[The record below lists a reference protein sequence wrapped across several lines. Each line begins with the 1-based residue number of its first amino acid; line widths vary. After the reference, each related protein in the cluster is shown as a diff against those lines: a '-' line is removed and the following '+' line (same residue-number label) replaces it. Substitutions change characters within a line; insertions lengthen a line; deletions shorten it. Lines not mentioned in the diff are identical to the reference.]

1 MRCRDQRRLERALAR
16 KQEKVAA
23 AQAKVSQSACTVIVC
38 TTVEEPKPK
47 SAAKKRR
54 EARLAHERERNGSRK
69 GSPSLGPR
77 NGVQRGVADP
87 FACDETVLQRAGA
100 DELEY
105 EAEVASMLESMF
117 NSSSEKAA

>member
-16 KQEKVAA
+16 KREKVAA
-23 AQAKVSQSACTVIVC
+23 AQAKVAPSACTVTVC
-38 TTVEEPKPK
+38 TVEEPKPK

-54 EARLAHERERNGSRK
+54 EARLAHERGHSVSRK
-69 GSPSLGPR
+69 GAPALGPR